1 MTALALINIG
11 VKKLGIEIDDA
22 RDLYEAQTG
31 KRSLREMSPEQ
42 HEAVFVELRRLGFK
56 RSSNAAR
63 KRLEGKYAGKLQALW
78 IAGWNLGVVDQ
89 RDDAALIAFV
99 KRQAKVDHVRFLHD
113 PVDAR
118 SAIEGLKRWLA
129 REAGVD
135 WTVGRLRPDWTQSN
149 GYRIAVAQL
158 EILRR
163 VHSDWRRYRTLAD
176 AINITMGWQ
185 TTPAAV
191 SDAGWIK
198 VMNAFGQA
206 IRAVKG

>member
-11 VKKLGIEIDDA
+11 VKKLGIDIDDA
-22 RDLYEAQTG
+22 RDIYEAQTG
-31 KRSLREMSPEQ
+31 KRSLRAMTPDQ
-42 HEAVFVELRRLGFK
+42 HQAVLDELRRLGFK
-56 RSSNAAR
+56 RSSNATR

-113 PVDAR
+113 AMDAR
-118 SAIEGLKRWLA
+118 AAIEGLKRWLA
-129 REAGVD
+129 REVGVD
-135 WTVGRLRPDWTQSN
+135 WTIERALPDWTQSN

-163 VHSDWRRYRTLAD
+163 GHPDWRRYRTLAD

-191 SDAGWIK
+191 SDAGWILI
-198 VMNAFGQA
+198 MNAFGRA
-206 IRAVKG
+206 IRAVKK